1 MKKPRTSRGKVAS
14 DQWPV
19 ARKAKGTGNRG
30 QGSAKKFPVTGQ
42 LPKLPSASSP
52 LSTGHWPLAT
62 APSASPSVLFERVVG
77 ILEQARAGVVRAV
90 NSHMVLAYWLIGRE
104 IVQEIQGGKERAD
117 YGRQSLEDLSQ
128 KVTARYGEGFSKTSL
143 KYFRTFYLAYADRST
158 QKGRTTGDLF
168 AAPPAPTE
176 KGRTPCDLLE
186 AVEVSATIPRHV
198 GVESVPTPPV
208 ATKPA
213 IRHPAGDEFHP
224 SGGSPAIQ
232 HPLGAEFITL
242 TKSYPAGSES
252 LSGFS
257 PQLSWSHYRALMRV
271 EKVEAREFYE
281 REATD
286 GTWDVRT
293 LERQIHSFYY
303 ERLLKSQQPQKMLAS
318 GRQTLTSQE
327 PAIESLKN
335 PYVLEFLGLPEVAV
349 LHETDL
355 EAAILSRLQ
364 AFLLE
369 LGKGFAFVARQK
381 RLRFGDDDRYVDL
394 VFYHCRLKF
403 YLLIDLKI
411 GELTHGDVGQ
421 MDGYVRMFD
430 DLCVGEGDNP
440 TIGLILCTEKNE
452 AVAKYSVLK
461 DRKQIFA
468 SKYMLYLPTEKELSQ
483 EIARERRLI
492 EDRWEAANRKS
503 KRRKEV

>member
-1 MKKPRTSRGKVAS
+1 MVAKKKSTSI
-14 DQWPV
+14 
-19 ARKAKGTGNRG
+19 
-30 QGSAKKFPVTGQ
+30 GSAKK
-42 LPKLPSASSP
+42 AP
-52 LSTGHWPLAT
+52 LKTPPTVVEGE
-62 APSASPSVLFERVVG
+62 LFNRVVG
-77 ILEQARAGVVRAV
+77 ILEQARSGVVRAV

-104 IVQEIQGGKERAD
+104 IVQEIQGGKERAA
-117 YGRQSLEDLSQ
+117 YGKQVLGELSRRL
-128 KVTARYGEGFSKTSL
+128 TERYGDGFSVTSL
-143 KYFRTFYLAYADRST
+143 QNLRKFYQVYARRTFQIQHSP
-158 QKGRTTGDLF
+158 GVEF
-168 AAPPAPTE
+168 N
-176 KGRTPCDLLE
+176 TPE
-186 AVEVSATIPRHV
+186 IPRPV
-198 GVESVPTPPV
+198 GVESVSAPS
-208 ATKPA
+208 AAAHLA
-213 IRHPAGDEFHP
+213 IRHPVGDEFVRGEAAP
-224 SGGSPAIQ
+224 IQDPMGAKLQAPA
-232 HPLGAEFITL
+232 
-242 TKSYPAGSES
+242 KSYPAGSES
-252 LSGFS
+252 LFGFS

-271 EKVEAREFYE
+271 EKPEAREFYE
-281 REATD
+281 REAIA
-286 GTWDVRT
+286 GGWDKRT

>member
-1 MKKPRTSRGKVAS
+1 MSRK
-14 DQWPV
+14 QKYTP
-19 ARKAKGTGNRG
+19 K
-30 QGSAKKFPVTGQ
+30 GSAKK
-42 LPKLPSASSP
+42 SAVKI
-52 LSTGHWPLAT
+52 T
-62 APSASPSVLFERVVG
+62 SAAVEGALFERVVG

-104 IVQEIQGGKERAD
+104 IVKEIQGGKGRAA
-117 YGRQSLEDLSQ
+117 YGEAVLADLSQ
-128 KVTARYGEGFSKTSL
+128 RLAARYGAGFSETTL
-143 KYFRTFYLAYADRST
+143 QYFRKFYQVYADRHP
-158 QKGRTTGDLF
+158 Q
-168 AAPPAPTE
+168 
-176 KGRTPCDLLE
+176 
-186 AVEVSATIPRHV
+186 IPRPT
-198 GVESVPTPPV
+198 GVESAMLDAAPGIPRPLGVEFVSTPPS
-208 ATKPA
+208 TA
-213 IRHPAGDEFHP
+213 ILPIRRPAGD
-224 SGGSPAIQ
+224 
-232 HPLGAEFITL
+232 
-242 TKSYPAGSES
+242 ES

-271 EKVEAREFYE
+271 EKPEAREFYE
-281 REATD
+281 REAIA
-286 GTWDVRT
+286 GGWDKRT

-318 GRQTLTSQE
+318 GRQALTSQE

-335 PYVLEFLGLPEVAV
+335 PYVLEFLRLPEVAA

-355 EAAILSRLQ
+355 EAAILSYLQ

-369 LGKGFAFVARQK
+369 LGNGFAFVARQK
-381 RLRFGDDDRYVDL
+381 RLRFEDDDRYVDL
-394 VFYHCRLKF
+394 VFYHCQLKF
-403 YLLIDLKI
+403 YLLIDLKL
-411 GELTHGDVGQ
+411 GELTHKDVGQ

-492 EDRWEAANRKS
+492 EDQWEAASDKAKRSRKT
-503 KRRKEV
+503 